1 MAFERFTQI
10 GRGYKPKV
18 SITKSGQ
25 IGFNQGAVKHFN
37 LSNFEFAILY
47 FDKDNHRIGIELTND
62 DSEAGVCKLR
72 KRASGA
78 DISARSFFGY
88 YGIDYTDSNRYD
100 AKWDESEEKIIV
112 TMESSFQLK

>member
-37 LSNFEFAILY
+37 LNDYEYAVLFY
-47 FDKDNHRIGIELTND
+47 DKDNRRIGIGLTND
-62 DSEAGVCKLR
+62 NSEAGICKLR

-88 YGIDYTDSNRYD
+88 YGIDYADSNRYD
-100 AKWDESEEKIIV
+100 ASWDEDDNMVIV
-112 TMESSFQLK
+112 TLR

>member
-1 MAFERFTQI
+1 MAFERFTNI

-25 IGFNQGAVKHFN
+25 IGFNQGAFKHFN
-37 LSNFEFAILY
+37 LKHYEYAVLY
-47 FDKDNHRIGIELTND
+47 YDNVSSRIGIGLTND
-62 DSEAGVCKLR
+62 NDEPGACKLR

-88 YGIDYTDSNRYD
+88 YGIDYADSKRYD
-100 AKWDESEEKIIV
+100 AVWQEDEGKIIV
-112 TMESSFQLK
+112 NVS

>member
-25 IGFNQGAVKHFN
+25 IGFNQGAFKHFE
-37 LSNFEFAILY
+37 LDDYQYAVLY
-47 FDKDNHRIGIELTND
+47 YDKDNLRIGIGLTND
-62 DSEAGVCKLR
+62 HSEAGACKIR

-78 DISARSFFGY
+78 DISARSFFSF
-88 YGIDYTDSNRYD
+88 YGIDYTESHRYD
-100 AKWDESEEKIIV
+100 AVWEEDEGKIIV
-112 TMESSFQLK
+112 RLS